1 MKFRIIMALWAGLI
15 FLASS
20 NAFGEGAKAIVTVN
34 VQDVLLGSTSGQA
47 VKAVLEKKVQEY
59 QEKFK
64 LEQEAVEALNA
75 EIEKKSSVWSAEV
88 KDEKE
93 RDYQKK
99 VRDLQLKSQDAQ
111 YELQQLQK
119 QITEPILKD
128 LQDVVTEISK
138 KNGYAM
144 VLDSRAGLLYVDDS
158 LDISKEVIKEL
169 DARQKKEEKKE
180 TK

>member
-15 FLASS
+15 FLVSS
-20 NAFGEGAKAIVTVN
+20 TAFCGESKAIVVVN
-34 VQDVLLGSTSGQA
+34 VQDVLLGSASGQA

-144 VLDSRAGLLYVDDS
+144 VLDSRAGLLYADDS